1 MASTRCMNLLV
12 VQITRGEV
20 KPELRLFPS
29 FDRPAIEVALTLI
42 TAVPILMTALVCHY
56 NLHPIIAEIKKPTS
70 ARLRAVTS
78 ASVACSAVIYVAIGI
93 FGYALFNRQTSS
105 DVMQNYVRESL
116 ADLVGMRVATGICD
130 AVRIAYA
137 ISLTLS
143 FPLVNFGMRENIF
156 LLLEKRSRN
165 GSSGGGANPSRK
177 VFYGVTILTLAAT
190 YLAFL
195 CIPDI
200 WIAFEFVG
208 GTAAVYL
215 AYVLPCLI
223 QLALFPA
230 ERTKASGIFAY
241 VIIFF
246 GAVVAACAVYQV
258 CLCAM
263 CFCVYNASHTSMTCV
278 ARVCMRM
285 LFCDFAQKKENDA
298 LSPPCDP
305 SSAL

>member
-1 MASTRCMNLLV
+1 M
-12 VQITRGEV
+12 
-20 KPELRLFPS
+20 
-29 FDRPAIEVALTLI
+29 ALTLI

-116 ADLVGMRVATGICD
+116 ADLVGMRVASIICD

-156 LLLEKRSRN
+156 LLLQRRSAN
-165 GSSGGGANPSRK
+165 GTSGGANPSRRI
-177 VFYGVTILTLAAT
+177 FLGVTILTLTAT
-190 YLAFL
+190 YLTFL

-246 GAVVAACAVYQV
+246 GAIVAACAVYQV
-258 CLCAM
+258 CVCIM
-263 CFCVYNASHTSMTCV
+263 RFCVQRTHHTHT
-278 ARVCMRM
+278 
-285 LFCDFAQKKENDA
+285 NDQ
-298 LSPPCDP
+298 
-305 SSAL
+305 